1 MFDMLRIAGEK
12 GFLDTSWDELAF
24 IDSPLGRA
32 ALIDIGDDDGRT
44 RPLVAAVH
52 YPPDAEVPPHYHDT
66 DYCSFII
73 EGEIEVTRR
82 VHRAG
87 DVRVVKKGT
96 VYGPLKA
103 GPNGC
108 KVIEVFA
115 DRTGIQATFLN
126 IDEHQRSE
134 LDSIQQDV
142 TKIVS

>member
-1 MFDMLRIAGEK
+1 MFEMLRIAGAK
-12 GFLDTSWDELAF
+12 GFLDTSWNDLEF

-32 ALIDIGDDDGRT
+32 ALIDIGDDDNPT

-52 YPPDAEVPPHYHDT
+52 YPPGAVVPPHYHDT

-73 EGEIEVTRR
+73 EGEIEVSRR
-82 VHRAG
+82 VHRGG

-96 VYGPLKA
+96 AYGPLKA
-103 GPNGC
+103 GPDGC

-126 IDEHQRSE
+126 LDEDQQAE
-134 LDSIQQDV
+134 LDAIQRDV
-142 TKIVS
+142 SETVT

>member
-1 MFDMLRIAGEK
+1 MFEMLRIASEK
-12 GFLDTSWDELAF
+12 GFLDTNWDDLEF

-32 ALIDIGDDDGRT
+32 ALIDIGDGDNET

-52 YPPDAEVPPHYHDT
+52 YPPGAEVPPHYHGT

-73 EGEIEVTRR
+73 DGEIEVTRR
-82 VHRAG
+82 IHRAG

-103 GPNGC
+103 GPDGC

-126 IDEHQRSE
+126 IGDDEKAD
-134 LDSIQQDV
+134 LDAIQADV
-142 TKIVS
+142 NEIVS